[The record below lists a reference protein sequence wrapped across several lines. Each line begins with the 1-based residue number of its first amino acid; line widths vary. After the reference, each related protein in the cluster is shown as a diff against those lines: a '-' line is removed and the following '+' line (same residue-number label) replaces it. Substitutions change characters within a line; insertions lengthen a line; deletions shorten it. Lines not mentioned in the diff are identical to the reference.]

1 MQPLRKE
8 SWELFRRPFITPES
22 QALGRASEL
31 ARVHAHRVY
40 AISKTKWPK
49 EKDSGLI
56 EEDGRE
62 SFIMFAINLR
72 RVCDIWK
79 KYKEYKWP
87 LVQMYES
94 KNPGIQVNRS
104 LSYVVDVGTHL
115 TRFKFHWTITSNEET
130 IVQDAAISSDR
141 RSLQISVSDVMVAGL
156 AMLENLSKEHFE
168 EITFQKANSNL

>member
-1 MQPLRKE
+1 
-8 SWELFRRPFITPES
+8 LFRRPFITPES

-40 AISKTKWPK
+40 AISNTKWPK
-49 EKDSGLI
+49 EMDFGLI

-62 SFIMFAINLR
+62 AFIIFAINLR

-87 LVQMYES
+87 LVQMYEG
-94 KNPGIQVNRS
+94 KNPGIRVTKS

-115 TRFKFHWTITSNEET
+115 TLFKFHWALTSIEEM
-130 IVQDAAISSDR
+130 IVQSAVISSDK
-141 RSLQISVSDVMVAGL
+141 RSLQVSVSEVTVAGL
-156 AMLENLSKEHFE
+156 GMLENLSKEEFE
-168 EITFQKANSNL
+168 ETTFQEANSNL